1 MTIFKPVSKQLFRQ
15 NTCASLIHIEFSK
28 AFDLE
33 ILLENLVNYEYKFFF
48 VNYQFI
54 IKIY

>member
-15 NTCASLIHIEFSK
+15 NICVSLILLEFSK

-33 ILLENLVNYEYKFFF
+33 ILLENLVNYE
-48 VNYQFI
+48 
-54 IKIY
+54 